1 MRQDSLSL
9 RLRQSVGH
17 YQAVLELIII
27 MKNDQDIYTELCY
40 YTQAHGEAPFI
51 HQHVVDAFAAQTAKE
66 NDKPIKLAFALVGLY
81 LHVEKQF
88 NGRQVQL
95 AHMQLGREKQAWPV
109 FSLPG
114 ERGAVTVADVM
125 DAPAGPERDEMIHQ

>member
-81 LHVEKQF
+81 LHVVSAV
-88 NGRQVQL
+88 RL
-95 AHMQLGREKQAWPV
+95 R
-109 FSLPG
+109 LPTLWMRLPDP
-114 ERGAVTVADVM
+114 RGT
-125 DAPAGPERDEMIHQ
+125 R